1 MPSPRARR
9 TTESGL
15 IGDWLKWAV
24 VVALVAVGVVG
35 NWYYGD
41 YSLLIRALAVVAIAA
56 VAGYVASRTERGQR
70 VITLGREARA
80 EIRRVV
86 WPTRQEATQT
96 TAIVLILI
104 LIFSAIL
111 WGLDSLL
118 SWFVQMV
125 IG

>member
-1 MPSPRARR
+1 
-9 TTESGL
+9 
-15 IGDWLKWAV
+15 
-24 VVALVAVGVVG
+24 
-35 NWYYGD
+35 
-41 YSLLIRALAVVAIAA
+41 
-56 VAGYVASRTERGQR
+56 
-70 VITLGREARA
+70 
-80 EIRRVV
+80 VV